1 MTVPTTLPKYVAAVR
16 PAGIVTVSTDV
27 PEVVMV
33 GGLNDAVAP
42 AGRFVALSVTV
53 FVKFAAGVTVT
64 LRVAEP
70 PPAGSVIQAVS
81 SDNEKSVAVT
91 VRLALAE
98 CVKLPLVP
106 IKTNW
111 EAR

>member
-1 MTVPTTLPKYVAAVR
+1 MPVATTLANYVAAVR

-42 AGRFVALSVTV
+42 AGRFVALTVTV

-70 PPAGSVIQAVS
+70 PPAGSVIRAVS
-81 SDNEKSVAVT
+81 SDNEKAVPGP

-98 CVKLPLVP
+98 CVQLAPV
-106 IKTNW
+106 
-111 EAR
+111 